1 MKALSQLFSAT
12 LLALSVA
19 PFAQAKSLH
28 SVVLVH
34 DAFADM
40 AKKIHA
46 HVSEVTASHVSMLSQ
61 PDSVVRVITAAV
73 NAH

>member
-1 MKALSQLFSAT
+1 MKALSQLFATT
-12 LLALSVA
+12 LLALSVT
-19 PFAQAKSLH
+19 PFAQAESLH

-40 AKKIHA
+40 VKKIHA